1 MSRSY
6 KHFPLFRDQLWGKSM
21 KKGKQQSNR
30 KIRRKLKDTS
40 IDIPNRGRYYKYL
53 GLNKWDLYEY
63 KHHQTLQD
71 TIDDWERDQIEN
83 ANGIRWWK
91 SYRYNITLEE
101 AIQDWKKSYVR
112 K

>member
-6 KHFPLFRDQLWGKSM
+6 KHFPLVRDQLWGKSM
-21 KKGKQQSNR
+21 KKGKQCSNR
-30 KIRRKLKDTS
+30 KIRRKLKDPN
-40 IDIPNRGRYYKYL
+40 IDIPSKGRYYKYL

-63 KHHQTLQD
+63 KHHQSLYD
-71 TIDDWERDQIEN
+71 TIVDWERDQIEK
-83 ANGIRWWK
+83 ANGIRWWR
-91 SYRYNITLEE
+91 SCQYNPTLEE

>member
-6 KHFPLFRDQLWGKSM
+6 KHFPLFRDNLWGKSM
-21 KKGKQQSNR
+21 KKGKQVANR
-30 KIRRKLKDTS
+30 KVRRKLKNPN
-40 IDIPNRGRYYKYL
+40 IDVSNGCYYKCL
-53 GLNKWDLYEY
+53 GLDRWDLYEY

-71 TIDDWERDQIEN
+71 TIANWERNQIEK
-83 ANGIRWWK
+83 ANGIRWWR
-91 SYRYNITLEE
+91 SYSYNPTLEE